1 MSLSYVFRE
10 GFAGFRRARLSAFSS
25 VLAIMLAVVLVGV
38 LTRVS
43 TNAYELAQAIKQ
55 QVEVEVFLA
64 DLSDRQMNEI
74 GLSIRERE
82 IVETAVFIS
91 KEAAMDRF
99 REEFGAESEL
109 FGDVLFLPASYLVRV
124 RPDVNAADIVALV
137 DELRGLRGVDE
148 VRFNQRGLEL
158 LEERLTV
165 FIAVGSFF
173 GFFISFI
180 AFILVFNTI
189 RLTIYAKRDLIK
201 AMKLVGATNGFIKR
215 PFMLEGSLQGLTGG
229 LLGASMVALIF
240 AYALPAWLPQLER
253 LSWPLGEWYWLTGGL
268 VLLGMILGFLG
279 SRSASKKFI
288 RQTMIG

>member
-1 MSLSYVFRE
+1 MSLNYVIRE

-25 VLAIMLAVVLVGV
+25 VLAITLAVVLVGV

-43 TNAYELAQAIKQ
+43 TNAFELAQAIKQ

-74 GLSIRERE
+74 GLNIRARE
-82 IVETAVFIS
+82 VVETAVFIS

-124 RPDVNAADIVALV
+124 RPDVSAAEIVALV
-137 DELRGLRGVDE
+137 EELRGLRGVDE

-165 FIAVGSFF
+165 FIAAGTFF
-173 GFFISFI
+173 GLFISFI

-229 LLGASMVALIF
+229 LLGAAFVWLIF

-253 LSWPLGEWYWLTGGL
+253 LTWPLGEWYWLTGGL
-268 VLLGMILGFLG
+268 MLLGMVLGFLG

-288 RQTMIG
+288 QQTRIG